1 MSITDIAETIAV
13 MRMKEETT
21 YRCSKYLSPSTEKMA
36 DHVDED
42 CRVKMVEWCFQVV
55 EFCNFNRE
63 VVGIGMSYL
72 DRYLCTPQGRSALE
86 NRKIFQLAAM
96 CSLYM
101 AAKLFETREMDLTLL
116 SQLSRGVYSET
127 EIAEMEK
134 DILNALKW
142 MVHPPTSVS
151 FIHECFRALPSL
163 PLHPETFAG
172 IVELS
177 RAHTELAV
185 RDYAYVTLKPSS
197 IAVASVVNTLGMLD
211 CIPSTLRETVLSHIS
226 QVTEIDMNSSEILEA
241 LSMLRKSWEKSR
253 RTDMV
258 SIVQT
263 SYVSS
268 EYCTE
273 KTHGGS
279 SSPVCVSRYTSTALS

>member
-1 MSITDIAETIAV
+1 MSVSDIAETIAV
-13 MRMKEETT
+13 MRMKEVTT
-21 YRCSKYLSPSTEKMA
+21 YRCSKYLPTSSEKVA
-36 DHVDED
+36 DHVDEE
-42 CRVKMVEWCFQVV
+42 CRVKMTEWCFQVV

-72 DRYLCTPQGRSALE
+72 DRYLCTPQGQSALE
-86 NRKIFQLAAM
+86 NRKLFQLAAM

-185 RDYAYVTLKPSS
+185 RDYAFVTLKPSS

-211 CIPSTLRETVLSHIS
+211 CIPSTVRETITSHIS
-226 QVTEIDMNSSEILEA
+226 QVTEIDLNSPEILEA
-241 LSMLRKSWEKSR
+241 LSMLRNSWEKSR

-273 KTHGGS
+273 KTRGGS
-279 SSPVCVSRYTSTALS
+279 SSPVCVSRYS